1 MITDPRGIREAG
13 RDPYGVHQDGDEAVR
28 FGGDMMTD
36 DGRTTGRTGRGVQR
50 HARRAPE
57 LRCRSGGA
65 RPVRD
70 PACPGGGLLLEVE
83 AVETRGAAVLAE
95 VRGEIDLQTADLLRT
110 RLTALHAA
118 GHRHLVVDFAAVPFC
133 DAAGLGALV
142 AVHNR
147 VSADGGEVRLA
158 RVRPAQRKLLRITG
172 LHRVFPVYE
181 DVEDALAAQPAPTA

>member
-1 MITDPRGIREAG
+1 
-13 RDPYGVHQDGDEAVR
+13 
-28 FGGDMMTD
+28 MMTD
-36 DGRTTGRTGRGVQR
+36 DGRTTGRAAGRQR
-50 HARRAPE
+50 HARRLPD
-57 LRCRSGGA
+57 LRCRSGGP

-70 PACPGGGLLLEVE
+70 SACPAGAPLLEVE
-83 AVETRGAAVLAE
+83 AVGTRGDTVLAE

-118 GHRHLVVDFAAVPFC
+118 GHRNLVVDFAAVAFC

-147 VSADGGEVRLA
+147 VAADGGEVRLA

-172 LHRVFPVYE
+172 LHRVFALYE
-181 DVEDALAAQPAPTA
+181 DAEDALARQGAPTAAPSS

>member
-1 MITDPRGIREAG
+1 
-13 RDPYGVHQDGDEAVR
+13 
-28 FGGDMMTD
+28 MMTD
-36 DGRTTGRTGRGVQR
+36 DGRTTGRTSGRQR
-50 HARRAPE
+50 HARRAPD
-57 LRCRSGGA
+57 LRCRSGGP

-70 PACPGGGLLLEVE
+70 SAFPACPPLLEVE
-83 AVETRGAAVLAE
+83 AVETRGDTALAE

-147 VSADGGEVRLA
+147 VAAEGGEVRLA

-172 LHRVFPVYE
+172 LHRVFSLYE
-181 DVEDALAAQPAPTA
+181 DVEDALAGHSAPTATPSS